1 MKGLLAALGALI
13 GAAVA
18 PTPAPVP
25 IPVRAS
31 GLDPRPRPH
40 QIPRNSDS
48 H

>member
-31 GLDPRPRPH
+31 GLDRQRPSH
-40 QIPRNSDS
+40 QIPRNRDF